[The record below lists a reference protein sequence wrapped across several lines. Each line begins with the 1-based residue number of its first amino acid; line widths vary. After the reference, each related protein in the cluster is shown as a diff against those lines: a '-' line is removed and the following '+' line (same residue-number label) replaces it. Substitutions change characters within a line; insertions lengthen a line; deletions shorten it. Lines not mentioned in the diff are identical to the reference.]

1 MGIFTRFK
9 DIISS
14 NISNML
20 DQAEDPDKLIRLML
34 REMEET
40 LVELKA
46 GCAASMAEATQTRQ
60 ALEEAEQT
68 VAKWEHR
75 AELAVQ
81 AGREDMAREAVLE
94 RLQADERVAL
104 LQKEAHGFDEL
115 IAKCRDD
122 IRVLEERIVSTRNKQ
137 RLMTERHSQAKTR
150 RQAREQMRTA
160 DNIDS
165 MQRFTDLEQRIS
177 RMEYEAD
184 LAYTPP
190 AKNHSFK
197 DLERE
202 AAVSSALDIIK
213 SRLGKAD
220 SQQD

>member
-46 GCAASMAEATQTRQ
+46 GCAASMAEATQVRQ
-60 ALEEAEQT
+60 ALEEAEQVT
-68 VAKWEHR
+68 AKWEFR

-94 RLQADERVAL
+94 RLQADERVAQ
-104 LQKEAHGFDEL
+104 LQKEMQGFDEL
-115 IAKCRDD
+115 ITKCRDD
-122 IRVLEERIVSTRNKQ
+122 IRVLEERIVSTRDKQ
-137 RLMTERHSQAKTR
+137 RLMTERHAQAKTR

-160 DNIDS
+160 DSIDS

-190 AKNHSFK
+190 VKNHNFK

-202 AAVSSALDIIK
+202 AAVSAALDTIK
-213 SRLGKAD
+213 SRLGKPDA
-220 SQQD
+220 QD